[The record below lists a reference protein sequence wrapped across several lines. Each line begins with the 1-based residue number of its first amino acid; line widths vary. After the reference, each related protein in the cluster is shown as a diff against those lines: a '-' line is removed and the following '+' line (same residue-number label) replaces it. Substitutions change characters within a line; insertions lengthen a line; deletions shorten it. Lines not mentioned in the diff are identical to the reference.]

1 MTKWSSANMPPQKG
15 KSFVVTG
22 PTGLGYETGLALAR
36 AGARV
41 ILAGRNESKGASAVR
56 RIAAL
61 TQISDIRFE
70 LLDLAD
76 LASIRDFAQRIND
89 AGAPLDTLINN
100 AGVMAVS
107 PRQETKDGF
116 ELQFG
121 TNHLGHF
128 MLTGLLLP
136 ALRQAASPRV
146 VTVSSGASMAGK
158 INFDDL
164 QAMNG
169 YSPEK
174 AYYQAKLANVMF
186 ALELQRRSEQA
197 GWGILSIAS
206 HPGASKTDLLENGPG
221 NVGQWYWLNKL
232 LPQQSAAMG
241 ALPTLYA
248 ATMED
253 VKPGDYFGPTGF
265 LNLVGPP
272 GRNKIAPAALKT
284 EDCVRLWDMSETLT
298 GVRYDA

>member
-1 MTKWSSANMPPQKG
+1 MAKWSSVNIPSQAG
-15 KSFVVTG
+15 KIFIVTG

-36 AGARV
+36 AGAQV

-61 TQISDIRFE
+61 TPNADIHFE

-76 LASIRDFAQRIND
+76 LASIRAFAKRIND
-89 AGAPLDTLINN
+89 SGKPLDALINN

-107 PRQETKDGF
+107 PRKETKDGF

-128 MLTGLLLP
+128 ALTGLVLP
-136 ALRQAASPRV
+136 SLRKAEAPRV
-146 VTVSSGASMAGK
+146 VTVSSGAAMAGK

-164 QAMNG
+164 QSASA

-197 GWGILSIAS
+197 GWGVTSLAV
-206 HPGASKTDLLENGPG
+206 HPGVCHTDLLENGPG
-221 NVGQWYWLNKL
+221 RVGQWAIMEKI
-232 LPQQSAAMG
+232 LPSHSPAMG
-241 ALPTLYA
+241 ALPSLYA
-248 ATMED
+248 ATMDD
-253 VKPGDYFGPTGF
+253 VKPGDYFGPKGF
-265 LNLVGPP
+265 MNFVGPP
-272 GRNKIAPAALKT
+272 GRTKTPPAAVF
-284 EDCVRLWDMSETLT
+284 ESACARLWEASGKLP
-298 GVRYDA
+298 GVCYGA

>member
-1 MTKWSSANMPPQKG
+1 MTKWTSSNMPPQKG
-15 KSFVVTG
+15 KTFIVTG

-36 AGARV
+36 AGASV
-41 ILAGRNESKGASAVR
+41 TLAGRNEKKGASAVR

-61 TQISDIRFE
+61 TPNSDVHFE

-76 LASIRDFAQRIND
+76 LASIRDFAQRINEK
-89 AGAPLDTLINN
+89 GKPLDTLINN

-107 PRQETKDGF
+107 PRKETKDGF

-128 MLTGLLLP
+128 ALTGLLLP
-136 ALRQAASPRV
+136 SLIQAPGARV

-158 INFDDL
+158 IDWDDL
-164 QAMNG
+164 QAANG

-186 ALELQRRSEQA
+186 AFELQRRSEQA
-197 GWGILSIAS
+197 GWGILSVPS

-221 NVGQWYWLNKL
+221 NVGQWFWLNKL

-248 ATMED
+248 ATMPD
-253 VKPGDYFGPTGF
+253 VQAGDYFGPMGF
-265 LNLVGPP
+265 LNLTGFP
-272 GRNKIAPAALKT
+272 GRNKPAPAALKT
-284 EDCVRLWDMSETLT
+284 EDCQRLWEASEKLT
-298 GVRYDA
+298 GVVYGA

>member
-1 MTKWSSANMPPQKG
+1 MAKWSSVNIPSQAG
-15 KSFVVTG
+15 KTFIVTG

-36 AGARV
+36 AGASV
-41 ILAGRNESKGASAVR
+41 ILAGRNESKGASTVR

-61 TQISDIRFE
+61 TPNADISFE

-76 LASIRDFAQRIND
+76 LASIRAFAKRIND
-89 AGAPLDTLINN
+89 SGKPLDVLINN

-107 PRQETKDGF
+107 PRKETKDGF

-128 MLTGLLLP
+128 ALTGLLLP
-136 ALRQAASPRV
+136 ALRKASGARV

-158 INFDDL
+158 INFGDL
-164 QAMNG
+164 NAKEN

-186 ALELQRRSEQA
+186 ALELQRRSQQA
-197 GWGILSIAS
+197 GWGVLSAAA

-221 NVGQWYWLNKL
+221 NVGQWYWLNML
-232 LPQQSAAMG
+232 LPKQSAAMG

-248 ATMED
+248 ATMPD
-253 VKPGDYFGPTGF
+253 VQPGEYFGPTGF
-265 LNLVGPP
+265 LNLVGHP
-272 GRNKIAPAALKT
+272 GRNKIAPAALI
-284 EDCVRLWDMSETLT
+284 ESDCVRLWEASEKLT
-298 GVRYDA
+298 GVTYGA

>member
-1 MTKWSSANMPPQKG
+1 MPKWSSANIPPQKD
-15 KSFVVTG
+15 KRFIVTG

-36 AGARV
+36 AGAQV
-41 ILAGRNESKGASAVR
+41 TLAGRNENKGASAVR

-61 TQISDIRFE
+61 TPNADIRFE
-70 LLDLAD
+70 VLDLAD
-76 LASIRDFAQRIND
+76 LSSIRDFAARINEK
-89 AGAPLDTLINN
+89 AKPLDGLINN

-107 PRQETKDGF
+107 PRKETKDGF

-128 MLTGLLLP
+128 ALTGLLLP
-136 ALRQAASPRV
+136 VLRQAPSSRV

-158 INFDDL
+158 IDFDDL
-164 QAMNG
+164 HAKAA

-186 ALELQRRSEQA
+186 AFELQRRSEQA
-197 GWGILSIAS
+197 GWGILSVPS
-206 HPGASKTDLLENGPG
+206 HPGASETDLLENGPG

-232 LPQQSAAMG
+232 LPKQSAAMG

-248 ATMED
+248 ATMPD
-253 VKPGDYFGPTGF
+253 VQAGEYFGPMGF
-265 LNLVGPP
+265 LNLIGPP
-272 GRNKIAPAALKT
+272 GRNKPAPAALKS
-284 EDCVRLWDMSETLT
+284 EDCLRLWDASEKLT
-298 GVRYDA
+298 DVIYGA